1 MTTRIRIT
9 LSWIWLLFSSPMFT
23 QVTHPDLSDTTS
35 ASKPNPLTIGGYL
48 DLYYGWQSGP
58 DSQKDMP
65 YFVSMASN
73 KELTVN
79 LAYLDLKYSTE
90 DLRVH
95 LVPGFGTYMQANY
108 ANEDAGF
115 KNLVEA
121 SAGVALSKKKGIW
134 LDAGILGSP
143 YTNESAISKDHLMYT
158 RSLAPEY
165 VPYYLSGV
173 KLTMPISTKVTA
185 YLYLLNG
192 WQQIKDNNANL
203 AFGSQLEYRPD
214 DQNLINWNTYIGD
227 ESSPSNLQIW
237 HPLLY

>member
-9 LSWIWLLFSSPMFT
+9 LSCIWLLFSFPMFA
-23 QVTHPDLSDTTS
+23 QVTYPALSDSTS
-35 ASKPNPLTIGGYL
+35 ASKSNSLTIGGYL

-79 LAYLDLKYSTE
+79 LAFLDLKYSTE

-115 KNLVEA
+115 KKF
-121 SAGVALSKKKGIW
+121 GRGICR
-134 LDAGILGSP
+134 S
-143 YTNESAISKDHLMYT
+143 SAIK
-158 RSLAPEY
+158 R
-165 VPYYLSGV
+165 
-173 KLTMPISTKVTA
+173 K
-185 YLYLLNG
+185 
-192 WQQIKDNNANL
+192 
-203 AFGSQLEYRPD
+203 AFGLMPGYWARRIPMRV
-214 DQNLINWNTYIGD
+214 
-227 ESSPSNLQIW
+227 PSAKTI
-237 HPLLY
+237 